1 VFLIEARLKLV
12 SVPPGHTDYREM
24 VTGPT
29 LAVDTAALNAL
40 AREFAKL
47 RDGLSSFATVH
58 EHSPVTD
65 QPSGKAVSAVTASA
79 NHMTGACADGLLA
92 FGESVAA
99 AARMYDATDSA
110 GAQHLSTAM
119 PAPK

>member
-1 VFLIEARLKLV
+1 VFLIEVRVKLV
-12 SVPPGHTDYREM
+12 SVTPGHIDYREM

-29 LAVDTAALNAL
+29 LAVDTAVLNTL

-47 RDGLSSFATVH
+47 RDELSSFATVH

-65 QPSGKAVSAVTASA
+65 QPSGKAVSTVTASA
-79 NHMTGACADGLLA
+79 NHMTGACADGLLG

-99 AARMYDATDSA
+99 AARMYGATDSA
-110 GAQHLSTAM
+110 GAQHLSRAM
-119 PAPK
+119 PTPK